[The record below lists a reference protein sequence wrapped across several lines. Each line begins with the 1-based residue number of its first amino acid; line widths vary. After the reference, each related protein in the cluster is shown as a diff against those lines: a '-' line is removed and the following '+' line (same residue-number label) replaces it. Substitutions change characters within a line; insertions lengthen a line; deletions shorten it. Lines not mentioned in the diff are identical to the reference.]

1 MYIIIPDLYLD
12 FACVADKCPYSC
24 CKHWNIHM
32 DQATYRL
39 MEKHEEELGIKASDW
54 LVKCDDRYLFKM
66 KQGSCPLLDEQGLCN
81 VVKKL
86 GPEYLCPTCNDF
98 PRAQKKYGGIVEP
111 FLSVACP
118 EVVRKIMDA
127 EKINFSFSEET
138 TDIEMDGKESVYF
151 FESSIRSA
159 VDDVLQNVPEIDLSA
174 RLFVSYKLIE
184 KSVELYDQGN
194 TAYEQIAD
202 EVSDYAIQYL
212 NIYFDYDLQGSVST
226 VSKLEMMRKIVRNFS
241 RDADNRL
248 FDERLTN
255 VLNYING
262 VTQEQ
267 YENDLSNLNK
277 ELDHFSAFFSR
288 YWTYLLFFKLLNT
301 SDVSKMRDNFI
312 YIAMELFAVK
322 TFLLAQYAQSG
333 KLDRD
338 DIILIISETARRL
351 EHSKALEKQWYSL
364 FEKNDMVSS
373 ASLLLVL

>member
-32 DQATYRL
+32 DQATYQL

-54 LVKCDDRYLFKM
+54 LVKCEDQYLFKM
-66 KQGSCPLLDEQGLCN
+66 KQGFCPLLDEQGLCN
-81 VVKKL
+81 IVKKL
-86 GPEYLCPTCNDF
+86 GPEYLCPTCKDF
-98 PRAQKKYGGIVEP
+98 PRAKKSYGGIVEP

-118 EVVRKIMDA
+118 EVVRMIMDA
-127 EKINFSFSEET
+127 ERINFSFSEET
-138 TDIEMDGKESVYF
+138 TEIEMDGKESVYF

-159 VDDVLQNVPEIDLSA
+159 VDDILQNVPEIGLSA
-174 RLFVSYKLIE
+174 RLFASYKLIE
-184 KSVELYDQGN
+184 KSVALYGQGN

-212 NIYFDYDLQGSVST
+212 NIYYDYDLQGSVST
-226 VSKLEMMRKIVRNFS
+226 MSKLEMMRRIVRNFS
-241 RDADNRL
+241 RDADNPL

-262 VTQEQ
+262 VTPEQ

-288 YWTYLLFFKLLNT
+288 YWTYLLFFKLINI
-301 SDVSKMRDNFI
+301 SDVSKMKDSFI
-312 YIAMELFAVK
+312 YIAMELFAIK
-322 TFLLAQYAQSG
+322 TFLLAQYVQSG
-333 KLDRD
+333 KLIRD
-338 DIILIISETARRL
+338 DIILTISETARRL